1 MMIDRILAAYDTGL
15 DAWNARPIGA
25 GLIHQTW
32 AICDAQ
38 DQPRFILQ
46 ELNTQVFKRPLDIAQ
61 NLHILGDYLALHQP
75 DYLLPLPIP
84 TISGQAMAVMDNRY
98 YRLTP
103 FVTGSTVFNTCMS
116 PNQAYEAAKQ
126 FGRFSAVFSGLDMRL
141 LRETIPGFHNLS
153 GRWTQF
159 SKAVEEAIPERLQE
173 AKAAVRS
180 LQDQYP
186 LVERYQRIQ
195 ASPAF
200 NTLVIHHDTKI
211 SNVLFD
217 ARGKGLC
224 VIDLDTVMPGYFI
237 SDVGDMM
244 RTYLSPANEEES
256 DLQRVGVRPDFYTAI
271 REGYLEMMADHLS
284 PEEKDHF
291 FFAGE
296 FLIYMQALRF
306 LADFLVGDPYY
317 GAAYEGH
324 NLHRARNQLALLSDY
339 QRLTESVGGS
349 R

>member
-15 DAWNARPIGA
+15 DARNARPIGA

-32 AICDAQ
+32 AIVDAQ
-38 DQPRFILQ
+38 DHPRFILQ
-46 ELNTQVFKRPLDIAQ
+46 ELNTGVFKRPLDIAH
-61 NLHILGDYLALHQP
+61 NLHTLGAYLATHQP
-75 DYLLPLPIP
+75 DYLLPLPLP
-84 TISGQAMAVMDNRY
+84 TTTGAPMAVVDDRY
-98 YRLTP
+98 YRLAP
-103 FVTGSTVFNTCMS
+103 YVPGSRVYSTCES
-116 PNQAYEAAKQ
+116 PDLAYEAAKQ
-126 FGRFSAVFSGLDMRL
+126 FGRFSAVFSGLDMHQ

-153 GRWTQF
+153 GRWKQF
-159 SKAVEEAIPERLQE
+159 SAAVDGAIPERLLQ
-173 AKAAVRS
+173 ARAAVRA

-186 LVERYQRIQ
+186 LVERFQRVQ

-200 NTLVIHHDTKI
+200 HTLVIHHDTKI

-217 ARGKGLC
+217 ADGQGLC

-244 RTYLSPANEEES
+244 RTYLSPASEEER
-256 DLQRVGVRPDFYTAI
+256 DLQQVGVRPPYYEAI

-284 PEEKDHF
+284 VEEKDHF

-324 NLHRARNQLALLSDY
+324 NLHRAENQITLLQAY
-339 QRLTESVGGS
+339 QRMSVSRDGS